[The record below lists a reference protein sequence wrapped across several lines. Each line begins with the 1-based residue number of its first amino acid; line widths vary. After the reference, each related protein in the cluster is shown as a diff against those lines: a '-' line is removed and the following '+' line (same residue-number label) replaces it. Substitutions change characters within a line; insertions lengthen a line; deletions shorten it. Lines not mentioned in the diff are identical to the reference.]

1 MCHEKNKEYYLVVQI
16 WAWLRKFH
24 GFQLRDVILGDNTRT
39 NMRQFFEIQ
48 ALPCLVTT
56 SDPGVDSR

>member
-24 GFQLRDVILGDNTRT
+24 GFQLRDVILRDNT
-39 NMRQFFEIQ
+39 
-48 ALPCLVTT
+48 
-56 SDPGVDSR
+56 